1 MQNYNFYKQAI
12 TAIINSSCT
21 NYISE
26 LAHFIVEEKRKE
38 ARLYHIIYQ
47 TIIGLLICILLAS
60 CDEISDDEVIDNN
73 LPKEYKTTS
82 TYKPNENVIHTR

>member
-12 TAIINSSCT
+12 TAIMNASGA
-21 NYISE
+21 NYVSE

-47 TIIGLLICILLAS
+47 IVIGLLTCILLAS
-60 CDEISDDEVIDNN
+60 CAEISDDEVIDNN
-73 LPKEYKTTS
+73 LPKEYNTTS
-82 TYKPNENVIHTR
+82 TYKPNDNVLYAR